1 MTGPELR
8 TWAEVSLR
16 QVRENYRAISA
27 TVGTGVLVAPVVKAD
42 AYGHGA
48 VPVSRALVNAGA
60 TWLAVSCVQEGVAL
74 RQSGIAVRILV
85 MGGLLPF
92 ERDAIFTHR
101 LTPVVHAL
109 EELRDYD
116 AAGRPATVH
125 LKIDTG
131 MSRLGASASPAEVV
145 EVLRG
150 LKHVRV
156 EGLMSHFASA
166 EDFTTGQTADQVRQ
180 FEAVCDAVR
189 GAGVAL
195 DMLPE
200 MTHLSSSNAIA
211 YGRRETWLS
220 LVRPGLA
227 TYGYVSRSV
236 GGPVNTLAVAPVLT
250 WYARLL
256 KVREIAAGTPV
267 GYMARF
273 RAPTATRIG
282 TVAAGYADGI
292 PHRLSTRGSLVSK
305 GRALPILGAVSMDL
319 TTVDLALA
327 PELQVGDAVT
337 VLGPG
342 MDAQQIAEIAGEIP
356 YSVLCGIG
364 NRVRRVYID

>member
-16 QVRENYRAISA
+16 QVRENFRAVA
-27 TVGTGVLVAPVVKAD
+27 AAVGNETLVAPVVKAD

-48 VPVSRALVNAGA
+48 VPVSRALVGAGA
-60 TWLAVSCVQEGVAL
+60 RWLAVSCVQEGVAL
-74 RQSGIAVRILV
+74 RQSGIDARILV

-92 ERDAIFTHR
+92 EREAVFTHR
-101 LTPVVHAL
+101 LTPVAHSL
-109 EELRDYD
+109 EELRDYE
-116 AAGRPATVH
+116 AAERPLAVH
-125 LKIDTG
+125 LKVDTG
-131 MSRLGASASPAEVV
+131 MSRLGANVAPVDVV

-166 EDFTTGQTADQVRQ
+166 EDFTTEQTAGQVRS
-180 FEAVCDAVR
+180 FEAVC
-189 GAGVAL
+189 GALREAGA
-195 DMLPE
+195 MPE
-200 MTHLSSSNAIA
+200 IAHLSSTNPVA
-211 YGRRETWLS
+211 YGRREAWRS

-227 TYGYVSRSV
+227 IYGYVSPSV
-236 GGPVNTLAVAPVLT
+236 DGPLRNLAIAPALT

-256 KVREIAAGTPV
+256 KVREIGAGTPV

-273 RAPTATRIG
+273 RARHAMRIG

-292 PHRLSTRGSLVSK
+292 PHRLSTRGSLVSN
-305 GRALPILGAVSMDL
+305 GRVLPILGAVSMDL
-319 TTVDLALA
+319 TIVDLTVA
-327 PELQVGDAVT
+327 PELKLGDAVT

-342 MDAQQIAEIAGEIP
+342 MDAQAIADLAGEIP

-364 NRVRRVYID
+364 NRVRRIYIE

>member
-1 MTGPELR
+1 MR

-16 QVRENYRAISA
+16 QLRENFAALGDSA
-27 TVGTGVLVAPVVKAD
+27 SLAPVVKAD

-48 VPVSRALVNAGA
+48 INVSKALETAGA
-60 TWLAVSCVQEGVAL
+60 HWLAVSCVGEGIAL
-74 RQSGIAVRILV
+74 RDAGLRSRILV

-92 ERDAIFTHR
+92 ERGAVFSHS
-101 LTPVVHAL
+101 LTPVVHSL
-109 EELRDYD
+109 EELALWDRT
-116 AAGRPATVH
+116 PVTVH

-131 MSRLGASASPAEVV
+131 MSRLGATASPSEVV
-145 EVLRG
+145 TALRA

-166 EDFTTGQTADQVRQ
+166 EDLASDQSDEQVRR
-180 FEAVCDAVR
+180 FDAVR
-189 GAGVAL
+189 EAVREAGIRVDL
-195 DMLPE
+195 E
-200 MTHLSSSNAIA
+200 HLSSTNGLA
-211 YGRRETWLS
+211 YRDARLTLA
-220 LVRPGLA
+220 RPGLA
-227 TYGYVSRSV
+227 LYGYV
-236 GGPVNTLAVAPVLT
+236 GGPRSAIDVKPILT
-250 WYARLL
+250 WHARLL

-273 RAPTATRIG
+273 RAPHAMLIG

-292 PHRLSTRGSLVSK
+292 PHRLSTRGSLVSH

-319 TTVDLALA
+319 TTIDLSNA
-327 PELQVGDAVT
+327 PELQVGDPVT

-342 MDAQQIAEIAGEIP
+342 MGAQQIAEIAGEIP

-364 NRVRRVYID
+364 NRVTRVYTED